1 MKARI
6 KGTTIIIDVERAV
19 NPCSQNI
26 DDCMYTDKNGKLYNK
41 EQLDIINMIIP
52 EPYVQNWEKIR
63 IKAAIEAMSSLC
75 LKFNWTEEE
84 TAKMAVKQADCLVK
98 ELKKKH
104 ETI

>member
-6 KGTTIIIDVERAV
+6 KGTTIIIDVERSV

-26 DDCMYTDKNGKLYNK
+26 DDYVYVDKNGKLYSK
-41 EQLDIINMIIP
+41 EQLDIINMIVP
-52 EPYVQNWEKIR
+52 ESISPDWEKIR

-84 TAKMAVKQADCLVK
+84 TAKMAVKQANCLVK
-98 ELKKKH
+98 ELKKY